1 MNEDF
6 SYNIFEGSKR
16 NNARNTILYEM
27 VVKQITA
34 SNADELMEQ
43 REQNQACLGYAE
55 SRQKKTEGQKIKQ
68 LYDMQLEVL
77 KYKKSPSFRGT

>member
-1 MNEDF
+1 MKI
-6 SYNIFEGSKR
+6 SLKISSKVPKG

-77 KYKKSPSFRGT
+77 KYKKSLIRGA

>member
-1 MNEDF
+1 
-6 SYNIFEGSKR
+6 
-16 NNARNTILYEM
+16 
-27 VVKQITA
+27 
-34 SNADELMEQ
+34 MEK

-77 KYKKSPSFRGT
+77 KHKKSLI

>member
-1 MNEDF
+1 
-6 SYNIFEGSKR
+6 
-16 NNARNTILYEM
+16 
-27 VVKQITA
+27 
-34 SNADELMEQ
+34 MEQ

-77 KYKKSPSFRGT
+77 KYKKSLI